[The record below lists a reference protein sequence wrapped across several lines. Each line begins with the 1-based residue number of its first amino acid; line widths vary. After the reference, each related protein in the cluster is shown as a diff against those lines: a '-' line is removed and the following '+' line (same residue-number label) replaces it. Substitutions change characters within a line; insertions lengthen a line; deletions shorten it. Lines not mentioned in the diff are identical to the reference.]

1 MLTGLSIEGFRGI
14 EQLTIRPLGR
24 INLVAGKNG
33 AGKTAVLESL
43 WILSGPDMPDLA
55 VRLDAFRGLPPPS
68 AETAFV
74 DLFNR
79 FNTRESIKIVGEV
92 KSRLKHRKLMIHLED
107 HLSSTARLPQYGNP
121 SEAALERS
129 TQLQTEG
136 QYEIVLDYQ
145 HDDGKAYKSR
155 AWWVEQTLSP
165 PPQIPVQIALT
176 NASVRQEREQ
186 VPGRPVSTFMGAL
199 HRNNLEEDARMF
211 GALQLQG
218 EDGEIL
224 AILRTLEPR
233 LKSITPILINN
244 IPVIH
249 ANIGVDRPI
258 ASRLLGEGFNR
269 MFSMAV
275 AMQTTRGGMLLIDEI
290 ENGLHHSV
298 MKDVFSN
305 LLVLANKFDVQV
317 VATTHSAECIK
328 AAYESLSHG
337 NAEDFTFHRIDR
349 VEGHSKATY
358 FDGEMLETAMLHE
371 MEVR

>member
-1 MLTGLSIEGFRGI
+1 MLTSLSIKGLRGI

-24 INLVAGKNG
+24 INLIAGKNG

-43 WILSGPDMPDLA
+43 WILGGPDIPDLA

-68 AETAFV
+68 AETIFV
-74 DLFNR
+74 DLFNG
-79 FNTRESIKIVGEV
+79 FNTRRSIEIIGEAELRP
-92 KSRLKHRKLMIHLED
+92 KRRKLSISLKEHLP
-107 HLSSTARLPQYGNP
+107 STARLLQYGNP
-121 SEAALERS
+121 VEAAWERS

-136 QYEIVLDYQ
+136 QHEIVLDYQ
-145 HDDGKAYKSR
+145 HDDGKEYKSR
-155 AWWVEQTLSP
+155 AWWIEHTLSP

-176 NASVRQEREQ
+176 NAGIQQEREQ
-186 VPGRPVSTFMGAL
+186 VPGRPVSIFMGAL
-199 HRNNLEEDARMF
+199 HRDTLEEDARKF

-218 EDGEIL
+218 EDREIL

-233 LKSITPILINN
+233 LRSITPILINN
-244 IPVIH
+244 MPVIH
-249 ANIGVDRPI
+249 ANIGTDRPI

-269 MFSMAV
+269 IFSMAV
-275 AMQTTRGGMLLIDEI
+275 AMQTARGGMLLIDEI

-305 LLVLANKFDVQV
+305 LLVLAVKFDVQV

-328 AAYESLSHG
+328 AAYDSLSHG

-358 FDGEMLETAMLHE
+358 FDSEMLETAMLHE